1 MELLQSQLTAAF
13 VISLLHGFIPSHWL
27 PLIALSNNGNW
38 SIFTTLRYALI
49 AATVHSLG
57 TVVIGAIIFYTAH
70 LSFIGSL
77 ANDLPG
83 VNIGPQL
90 PFDIPFEKLS
100 AVILFILGLV
110 FLYRHYKHK
119 HFHLSPK
126 SGSKFIFGSIMLAM
140 FLSPC
145 MEIEGYF
152 FAIAP
157 LGWDAFTMLSLVYVL
172 TTQFSIAIGVL
183 LFRTGMKKFN
193 AHKWEHNSGI
203 VSSGLL
209 LLSSLFMWF
218 G

>member
-13 VISLLHGFIPSHWL
+13 VLSLLHGFIPSHWL
-27 PLIALSNNGNW
+27 PITALGNSEKW
-38 SIFTTLRYALI
+38 GWATTMRYALI

-57 TVVIGAIIFYTAH
+57 TVGIGAIIFYTAH
-70 LSFIGSL
+70 LSFIGSQ
-77 ANDLPG
+77 ANELPG
-83 VNIGPQL
+83 TSLESSL

-100 AVILFILGLV
+100 AIILFILGLV
-110 FLYRHYKHK
+110 FLYRHYTHK
-119 HFHLSPK
+119 HFHLHAESK
-126 SGSKFIFGSIMLAM
+126 SKWVFGGIMLAM

-145 MEIEGYF
+145 MEVEGYY

-157 LGWDAFTMLSLVYVL
+157 LGWDAFIWLSTVYMV

-183 LFRTGMKKFN
+183 LFKKGMKKFN

-203 VSSGLL
+203 ISSALI
-209 LLSSLFMWF
+209 LLSALFMWF